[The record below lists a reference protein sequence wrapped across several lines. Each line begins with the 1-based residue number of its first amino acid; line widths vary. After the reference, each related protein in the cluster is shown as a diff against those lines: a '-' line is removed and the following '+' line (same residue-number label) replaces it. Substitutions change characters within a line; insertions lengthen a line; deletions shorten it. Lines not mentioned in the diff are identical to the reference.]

1 MIVRLVH
8 LRRLRVEHRPLGVR
22 LARDPG
28 QGDPVV
34 VARGM
39 PAEAH
44 QSLLADDA
52 ERPRFVGG
60 ANRRS
65 LGPRG
70 PRSILRG
77 SGRRGSS
84 RRDGRVE
91 DVRDAVV
98 RGRRRE
104 DRAHGEDGGAQRAR
118 DSRGTSGAKHTTT
131 RRSRPFS
138 LRSSP
143 HWRII
148 STNSRRLWSLCQSN
162 LRRDLAC
169 FSRRH
174 RRRMAKRAPP
184 GAKSRQCRAG
194 SLTIARGAGECA
206 PSVSSWPCISSIT
219 SFATSWRSMG
229 GAAGNALDS
238 RTVMPSSLRR
248 YASLCA
254 GEGEG
259 EGRRR
264 RRRGALGLLAGARDR
279 ALREARRGNSGAPR
293 SPSGGA

>member
-1 MIVRLVH
+1 MT
-8 LRRLRVEHRPLGVR
+8 PSS
-22 LARDPG
+22 A
-28 QGDPVV
+28 GD
-34 VARGM
+34 VARTARM
-39 PAEAH
+39 ARTEA
-44 QSLLADDA
+44 
-52 ERPRFVGG
+52 
-60 ANRRS
+60 RS
-65 LGPRG
+65 
-70 PRSILRG
+70 
-77 SGRRGSS
+77 
-84 RRDGRVE
+84 
-91 DVRDAVV
+91 A
-98 RGRRRE
+98 
-104 DRAHGEDGGAQRAR
+104 AR

-259 EGRRR
+259 GGEATTEERRVRVARGRARSR
-264 RRRGALGLLAGARDR
+264 APGGAARELGRTSKSFGRSLIFRRGAADAIASVWGGTPPR
-279 ALREARRGNSGAPR
+279 ASADE
-293 SPSGGA
+293 GGETTVMAET